1 MSVDWNAHRFS
12 GGPLA
17 LCAANS
23 VIWRSDPAR
32 RADRFAEPAEIVR
45 FADAANVHCARELAG
60 ERVAAVDAVAVKA
73 IRETIDHLFRD
84 AAGGGGLLDQ
94 KTLGELLVQA
104 GRAMIAANPG
114 GAEPVPLDAAL
125 AGSALRIVYGG
136 RIGRVRIC
144 GNCGW
149 LFEDASRNGS
159 RLWCDMAVC
168 GNRAKARRHYRKKSG
183 NSHAA

>member
-1 MSVDWNAHRFS
+1 MSADWNAHRFS

-32 RADRFAEPAEIVR
+32 RVDRFAEPAGISR
-45 FADAANVHCARELAG
+45 FAEAANVYCAGELAN
-60 ERVAAVDAVAVKA
+60 ERVATADADAVTD
-73 IRETIDHLFRD
+73 IRETIDSLFRK
-84 AAGGGGLLDQ
+84 AASGDGRPDE
-94 KTLGELLVQA
+94 KRLGKLLVQA
-104 GRAMIAANPG
+104 GRAMIAANTG
-114 GAEPVPLDAAL
+114 GTNPVPLDAAL
-125 AGSALRIVYGG
+125 ARSALRIVYGG
-136 RIGRVRIC
+136 RVGRVRIC

-168 GNRAKARRHYRKKSG
+168 GNRAKARRHYQRKSG
-183 NSHAA
+183 NHHAA